1 MQRTKV
7 EDGETRESGTG
18 NYYGMK
24 GVLDLLAMGYV
35 PFVIWAWQPGNHE
48 LRAKSMNVFESSV
61 APDTRYPVTL

>member
-7 EDGETRESGTG
+7 EDGETRKSGIR

-48 LRAKSMNVFESSV
+48 LRAKSMIVFGSSD
-61 APDTRYPVTL
+61 APDTRYLVTL